1 MNSSIF
7 ILHADEEKVIFSV
20 PSSEGEPHTVTY
32 DFDDGWFCTCP
43 GCLKGGHFCKH
54 MYQAKKF
61 VEFMQVNLLADDHEV
76 FTGVVSDG

>member
-7 ILHADEEKVIFSV
+7 ILHADDEKIIFSV
-20 PSSEGEPHTVTY
+20 PSDSSPDPYVVTY
-32 DFDDGWFCTCP
+32 DFDNGWLCTCE

-61 VEFMQVNLLADDHEV
+61 MEYLQVNLLADDHEV
-76 FTGVVSDG
+76 FTGVEV